1 MAFIVLKNAYVMINA
16 VDLSDH
22 VKQVTLK
29 YSAVIHDDTAMGA
42 TSKSR
47 VAGLLDWS
55 MDVEFYQDYAS
66 GKVDA
71 TLFPLVGAASFAVH
85 LKPVNDTISA
95 TNPDFTGNAVIEGD
109 YTPVSGAVGDLSTVT
124 VTFAGDGAL
133 TRDTTP

>member
-47 VAGLLDWS
+47 IAGLLDWS

-71 TLFPLVGAASFAVH
+71 TLFPLVGAAAFAVH
-85 LKPVNDTISA
+85 LKPVNDTIST

-133 TRDTTP
+133 TRDVEP

>member
-1 MAFIVLKNAYVMINA
+1 MALVVLKNAYVMINA

-29 YSAVIHDDTAMGA
+29 YSAEIIDDTAMGA

-47 VAGLLDWS
+47 IAGLKDWS

-95 TNPDFTGNAVIEGD
+95 TNPDYTGNAVIEGD
-109 YTPVSGAVGDLSTVT
+109 YQPVAGEVGSLATATVS
-124 VTFAGDGAL
+124 FAGDGDL
-133 TRDTTP
+133 TRDVTP